1 MRRSIRRLAVAATL
15 VAAMLA
21 PGTGP
26 DAAAQD
32 RRPLLIEGKSTL
44 YQRVLTRPGAKLLD
58 RPDGTGKPLAPMSV
72 LYVFG
77 RKDGF
82 LEVGPRVDGG
92 PSGFVAVDQAI
103 DWKHTLVMAFANPAG
118 RDRVLFFKDRPALM
132 TVLDAEKPAA
142 VADPLRQAVL
152 GGKPPADGSVVS
164 IEPENTVDLQKQF
177 YLLPILEAKSTVLAS
192 GFRVRT
198 VKVASVTKQ
207 EQPEKPAASQRAN
220 PAPAQDFRSGIV
232 FVVDASS
239 SMQPYIDRTREAVS
253 EVFDRIEAAKLN
265 DKVRFGMVAYRDDP
279 SEVKGIGYLA
289 KTFADPNQAATRAD
303 FLKAAEG
310 VTASKVST
318 RAFAEDG
325 YAGLEHALRGVDW
338 EGFGGRFLV
347 MITDASSRE
356 GNSPLS
362 TTQMSTDQVR
372 QLALENQSAVYVLH
386 LLTAEGKGDHAGA
399 KAQYERLTAYPGVGS
414 LYFPVAS
421 GDPEAFRNQVK
432 QLADL
437 LVDQVRKAAD
447 PKASAS
453 AKPADPKL
461 AEATEAVGLAMRLAW
476 LGKVEGTAAPA
487 MFEAWASDRDFAR
500 PDVTAFSVRVLLTKN
515 QLSDLQATLRRIV
528 EAGERA
534 QIQPG
539 DFFNQLRSAAAAMG
553 REPSR
558 IGQGTVRNLEQ
569 AGLMGEYLD
578 GLPYQSRLM
587 SLDEDSW
594 SRMGVGEQQAIIDD
608 IKSKV
613 ALYQRFHD
621 DVDRWVRLAE
631 GADVGDAVYPVPI
644 DSLP

>member
-1 MRRSIRRLAVAATL
+1 M
-15 VAAMLA
+15 
-21 PGTGP
+21 
-26 DAAAQD
+26 
-32 RRPLLIEGKSTL
+32 
-44 YQRVLTRPGAKLLD
+44 
-58 RPDGTGKPLAPMSV
+58 
-72 LYVFG
+72 
-77 RKDGF
+77 
-82 LEVGPRVDGG
+82 
-92 PSGFVAVDQAI
+92 
-103 DWKHTLVMAFANPAG
+103 
-118 RDRVLFFKDRPALM
+118 
-132 TVLDAEKPAA
+132 
-142 VADPLRQAVL
+142 
-152 GGKPPADGSVVS
+152 VS
-164 IEPENTVDLQKQF
+164 IEPENTVDLQQRF
-177 YLLPILEAKSTVLAS
+177 YLLPILEARSTVLAS

-198 VKVASVTKQ
+198 VRVASVTQ
-207 EQPEKPAASQRAN
+207 REEPETPVDSQRAN
-220 PAPAQDFRSGIV
+220 PASLEDFRSGIV

-239 SMQPYIDRTREAVS
+239 SMQPYIDQTREAVA
-253 EVFDRIEAAKLN
+253 EVFGRIEAAKLN

-279 SEVKGIGYLA
+279 SEVKGIDYLA
-289 KTFADPNQAATRAD
+289 KTFADPNEAATRDA

-310 VTASKVST
+310 VTASTVST

-338 EGFGGRFLV
+338 DGFGGRFVV

-356 GNSPLS
+356 GNSPL
-362 TTQMSTDQVR
+362 TTTGLSTDQVR
-372 QLALENQSAVYVLH
+372 QLAQENRTAVYVLH
-386 LLTAEGKGDHAGA
+386 LQTAEGRGDHPIA

-421 GDPEAFRNQVK
+421 GDAGAFRSQVT

-437 LVDQVRKAAD
+437 LVDQVRKAED
-447 PKASAS
+447 PTAAAE
-453 AKPADPKL
+453 AKPADPTLADAKL
-461 AEATEAVGLAMRLAW
+461 AEVTEAVGLAMRLAY
-476 LGKVEGTAAPA
+476 LGRVEGTAAPA
-487 MFEAWASDRDFAR
+487 MFEAWASDRDFAK

-515 QLSDLQATLRRIV
+515 QLSDLQATLRRVV

-553 REPSR
+553 RDPTR
-558 IGQGTVRNLEQ
+558 IGQGAARNLEQ

-594 SRMGVGEQQAIIDD
+594 SRMSVGEQQAVIDD

-613 ALYQRFHD
+613 ALYQRYHD

-631 GADVGDAVYPVPI
+631 GAEAGDAVYPVPI

>member
-1 MRRSIRRLAVAATL
+1 MTRPIRTLAVTVAIAAGL
-15 VAAMLA
+15 LAACL
-21 PGTGP
+21 PH
-26 DAAAQD
+26 DASAQD

-44 YQRVLTRPGAKLLD
+44 YQRVLTRPGAALLD
-58 RPDGTGKPLAPMSV
+58 KPGGTGKPLPPMSV

-77 RKDGF
+77 RKDGL
-82 LEVGPRVDGG
+82 LEVGARADGA
-92 PSGFVAVDQAI
+92 PQGFVAEAEAI

-132 TVLDAEKPAA
+132 TVLDSEKPAA
-142 VADPLRQAVL
+142 VADPLRQAIAA
-152 GGKPPADGSVVS
+152 GTPPADGSVVS
-164 IEPENTVDLQKQF
+164 IEPKNTVDLQQQF
-177 YLLPILEAKSTVLAS
+177 YLLPILEARSTVLAS

-198 VKVASVTKQ
+198 VKVASVTQ
-207 EQPEKPAASQRAN
+207 QDEPAKPAASQRAN
-220 PAPAQDFRSGIV
+220 PAAPQDFRSGVV

-253 EVFDRIEAAKLN
+253 EVFDRVETAKLN

-279 SEVKGIGYLA
+279 AEVKGIDYLA

-303 FLKAAEG
+303 FLKSAEG

-325 YAGLEHALRGVDW
+325 YAGLEHALRGIDW
-338 EGFGGRFLV
+338 DGFGGRFV
-347 MITDASSRE
+347 IMITDASSRE

-372 QLALENQSAVYVLH
+372 QLALESQAAVYVLH
-386 LLTAEGKGDHAGA
+386 LLTAEGKGDHPLA

-414 LYFPVAS
+414 LYFPVPS
-421 GDPEAFRNQVK
+421 GDPEAFRAQVK

-447 PKASAS
+447 PKAEVA
-453 AKPADPKL
+453 ARPADPKL
-461 AEATEAVGLAMRLAW
+461 AAATEAVGLAMRLAW
-476 LGKVEGTAAPA
+476 LGKVEGTTAPA

-553 REPSR
+553 RDPAR
-558 IGQGTVRNLEQ
+558 IGQGAARNLDQ

-587 SLDEDSW
+587 ALDEDSW

-613 ALYQRFHD
+613 ALYQRYHD
-621 DVDRWVRLAE
+621 DVDRWVRLAD
-631 GADVGDAVYPVPI
+631 GAEAGDAVYPVPI